1 MSSLLGHAP
10 TRLAIP
16 ALLAITG
23 GTLFAFG
30 GTPRW
35 TTVPLAAG
43 VALLV
48 LAARPRV
55 ATSSVTRF
63 LDISLLAALAA
74 IALQLVPL
82 PPLLRASI
90 DPGGL
95 AFDRAAR
102 VAGGTAAAVS
112 AGAISVAPAAT
123 ASALL
128 VVVLTVLVFWSAREQ
143 FGRGGLRAAVRAIAL
158 MGLIL
163 APLASAQHALEPR
176 LLYWRWQPEAGN
188 ALPYTPFVNRN
199 DFAAWLAMAIPVTLG
214 YAVARLESRRMAGE
228 RDRLDAAVDGTGV
241 LLGVSGL
248 VMTAGLLAAMSR
260 SALAGSAAGLMALVA
275 LARGRTGRRGAFLLV
290 VLLVVL
296 FGLAAAFV
304 DVVALGTRMR
314 EVLSEGL
321 AGRVAIWRQT
331 WPMVRD
337 FWPVGSGVGT
347 YRLVMV
353 LYQTSSRLFY
363 ISHADNEYL
372 QILAEGGALL
382 GVPVALA
389 VAAGTVAI
397 VRALRADRTP
407 MYWVRAGAA
416 GGIMA
421 VAFQNVWEMT
431 LRVPANG
438 LMLALLAGIAM
449 HDGSRRDTN

>member
-10 TRLAIP
+10 ARLAIP

-23 GTLFAFG
+23 GALFAFAG
-30 GTPRW
+30 APPW
-35 TTVPLAAG
+35 TNIPLAVG

-48 LAARPRV
+48 LAARPRIA
-55 ATSSVTRF
+55 ATGTRF
-63 LDISLLAALAA
+63 VDMALIAALAA

-82 PPLLRASI
+82 PAHLRAAIAPASM
-90 DPGGL
+90 

-102 VAGGTAAAVS
+102 VTGAAVTAVS
-112 AGAISVAPAAT
+112 TRSISVAPAAT
-123 ASALL
+123 AHALV

-143 FGRGGLRAAVRAIAL
+143 FGRRGVRAAVRGIAL

-163 APLASAQHALEPR
+163 APLGSAQHAIAPR
-176 LLYWRWQPEAGN
+176 LLYWRWQPAAGN

-199 DFAAWLAMAIPVTLG
+199 DFAAWLAMAIPVALG
-214 YAVARLESRRMAGE
+214 YVVARLESRRVAGE
-228 RDRLDAAVDGTGV
+228 PIGLEAALDRTGV
-241 LLGVSGL
+241 VLAVSGL
-248 VMTAGLLAAMSR
+248 VMTAGLLGAMSR
-260 SALAGSAAGLMALVA
+260 SALAGSAAGLLALVA
-275 LARGRTGRRGAFLLV
+275 LARGRTSRRGAVLMLV
-290 VLLVVL
+290 SLAIL
-296 FGLAAAFV
+296 FALAAAFV
-304 DVVALGTRMR
+304 DVATLATRLS
-314 EVLSEGL
+314 EVLSEGV
-321 AGRVAIWRQT
+321 AGRQAIWRQT
-331 WPMVRD
+331 WPIVRD

-347 YRLVMV
+347 YQLVMV

-382 GVPVALA
+382 GLPVALA
-389 VAAGTVAI
+389 LVAGAMAI
-397 VRALRADRTP
+397 ARALRADRTP

-416 GGIMA
+416 GGIIA

-438 LMLALLAGIAM
+438 LMLAVLASIAM
-449 HDGSRRDTN
+449 HDGSRRGTN